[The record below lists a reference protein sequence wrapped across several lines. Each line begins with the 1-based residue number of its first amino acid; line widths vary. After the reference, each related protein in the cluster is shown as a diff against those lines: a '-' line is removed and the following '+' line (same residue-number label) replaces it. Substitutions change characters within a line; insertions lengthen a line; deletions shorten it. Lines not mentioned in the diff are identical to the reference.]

1 MTRIFSTPEVS
12 LEAAVAF
19 QVSNI
24 FRMELTN
31 AIEESR
37 ASGKLDTDRISEIIR
52 KHTNLS
58 VKIGQDM
65 SLVPN
70 AYVIPPKIDKNHPL
84 VNEWR
89 RAFNSNVDGTNAI
102 NFSNGN
108 AFGSVNFETG
118 KVGGVFT
125 KLSSEIWLTK
135 GALTGYGQINLTSG
149 EIAAM
154 MIHEVGHIITYFAT
168 LGQTFRTAFIL
179 DGFVREALKVND
191 VEERYKLI
199 RHFEK
204 ETDVTISDKA
214 RVAESDNAGSIT
226 TVVLSDIVDASRSH
240 YGTTLY
246 DMRSWESLSD
256 QYAARMG
263 CAGELATALDKLYGV
278 YEPMYYR
285 GTFKY
290 LMVEIGKLL
299 GLFLLITANAL
310 LLNIIGLVIIFVYL
324 SASPH
329 QREYDNPHERLVKL
343 RNELIAQLKDKN
355 IAKERSA
362 TLLTDIE
369 AINRALESVKDRH
382 SFFEKFWLVVSPYT
396 RRQVKM
402 GKEIQELE
410 QMVNNEIFVEAA
422 RLKKLA

>member
-37 ASGKLDTDRISEIIR
+37 GTGKLDIVRIAAVIK

-58 VKIGQDM
+58 VQVGLDTT
-65 SLVPN
+65 LVPN
-70 AYVIPPKIDKNHPL
+70 AYVIPPKVDKNHPI

-89 RAFNSNVDGTNAI
+89 RAFNANTDGINSI
-102 NFSNGN
+102 NFTNGA
-108 AFGSVNFETG
+108 AFGGVDFETG
-118 KVGGVFT
+118 KVSGVFS
-125 KLSSEIWLTK
+125 KLTSEIWITK
-135 GALTGYGQINLTSG
+135 GAIEGYGQIRLTSG
-149 EIAAM
+149 EITGM
-154 MIHEVGHIITYFAT
+154 IIHEIGHVITYFAT

-179 DGFVREALKVND
+179 DGFVRETLKVNEKE
-191 VEERYKLI
+191 VRYKLI
-199 RHFEK
+199 REFES
-204 ETDVTISDKA
+204 ETGVTISDKV
-214 RVAESDNAGSIT
+214 RVAESENEGSIA
-226 TVVLSDIVDASRSH
+226 TVVLSDIIESSRSQ

-246 DMRSWESLSD
+246 DMRSWEALSD

-263 CAGELATALDKLYGV
+263 CAGELASALDKLYGI

-290 LMVEIGKLL
+290 LMVEIGKFL
-299 GLFLLITANAL
+299 GVFLLITANAL
-310 LLNIIGLVIIFVYL
+310 LLNILGLVIIFVYL

-355 IAKERSA
+355 INKERSA
-362 TLLTDIE
+362 SLLADIE
-369 AINRALESVKDRH
+369 AINRALDNVKDRH

-410 QMVNNEIFVEAA
+410 QLVNNEIFVEAA
-422 RLKKLA
+422 KLKKLA

>member
-37 ASGKLDTDRISEIIR
+37 GTGKLDTARIAAVIK

-58 VKIGQDM
+58 VQVGLDTT
-65 SLVPN
+65 LVPN
-70 AYVIPPKIDKNHPL
+70 AYVIPPKVDKNHPL

-89 RAFNSNVDGTNAI
+89 RAFNANTDGINSI
-102 NFSNGN
+102 NFTNGA
-108 AFGSVNFETG
+108 AFGGVDFETG
-118 KVGGVFT
+118 KVSGVFS
-125 KLSSEIWLTK
+125 KLTSEIWITK
-135 GALTGYGQINLTSG
+135 GAIEGYGQIRLTSG
-149 EIAAM
+149 EITGM
-154 MIHEVGHIITYFAT
+154 IIHEIGHVITYFAT
-168 LGQTFRTAFIL
+168 LGQTFRTAYIL
-179 DGFVREALKVND
+179 DGFVRETMKVN
-191 VEERYKLI
+191 EKEARYKLI
-199 RHFEK
+199 RDFES
-204 ETDVTISDKA
+204 ETGVTISDKV
-214 RVAESDNAGSIT
+214 RVAESENEGSIA
-226 TVVLSDIVDASRSH
+226 TVVLSDIIESSRSQ

-246 DMRSWESLSD
+246 DMRSWEALSD

-263 CAGELATALDKLYGV
+263 CAGELASALDKLYGI

-290 LMVEIGKLL
+290 LMVEIGKFL
-299 GLFLLITANAL
+299 GVFLLITANAL

-343 RNELIAQLKDKN
+343 RNELIAQLKDKGIN
-355 IAKERSA
+355 KERSA
-362 TLLTDIE
+362 SLLADIE
-369 AINRALESVKDRH
+369 AINRALDNVKDRH

-410 QMVNNEIFVEAA
+410 QLVNNEIFVEAA
-422 RLKKLA
+422 KLKKLA

>member
-12 LEAAVAF
+12 LEAAVAY

-37 ASGKLDTDRISEIIR
+37 STGKIDTARIAALIK

-58 VKIGQDM
+58 VQVGLDTT
-65 SLVPN
+65 LVPN
-70 AYVIPPKIDKNHPL
+70 AYVIPPKVDKNHPL

-89 RAFNSNVDGTNAI
+89 RAFNANTDGVNSI
-102 NFSNGN
+102 NFTNGA
-108 AFGSVNFETG
+108 AFGGVDFETG
-118 KVGGVFT
+118 KVSGVFS
-125 KLSSEIWLTK
+125 KLSSEVWITK
-135 GALTGYGQINLTSG
+135 GAISGYGQIKLTSA
-149 EIAAM
+149 EVAAM
-154 MIHEVGHIITYFAT
+154 VIHEIGHIITYFAT
-168 LGQTFRTAFIL
+168 LGQTFRTAYIL
-179 DGFVREALKVND
+179 DGFVRETLKVND
-191 VEERYKLI
+191 KESRNKLM
-199 RHFEK
+199 REFET
-204 ETDVTISDKA
+204 ETGVTISDKV
-214 RVAESDNAGSIT
+214 RVGESDNAGSIT
-226 TVVLSDIVDASRSH
+226 TVVLSDIIESSRSQ

-246 DMRSWESLSD
+246 DMRSWEALSD

-263 CAGELATALDKLYGV
+263 CSADLATALDKLYGI

-290 LMVEIGKLL
+290 LMVEIGKFL
-299 GLFLLITANAL
+299 GLFILITANAL
-310 LLNIIGLVIIFVYL
+310 LLNIIGLVVIFCYL

-329 QREYDNPHERLVKL
+329 EREYDNPHERLVKL

-355 IAKERSA
+355 LNKERSA
-362 TLLTDIE
+362 SLLADIE
-369 AINRALESVKDRH
+369 SINRVLENVKDRQ

-410 QMVNNEIFVEAA
+410 QLVNNEIFVEAA
-422 RLKKLA
+422 KLKKLA

>member
-37 ASGKLDTDRISEIIR
+37 GTGKLDIARIAAVIK

-58 VKIGQDM
+58 VQVGLDTT
-65 SLVPN
+65 LVPN
-70 AYVIPPKIDKNHPL
+70 AYVIPPKVDKNHPI

-89 RAFNSNVDGTNAI
+89 RAFNANTDGINSI
-102 NFSNGN
+102 NFTNGA
-108 AFGSVNFETG
+108 AFGGVDFETG
-118 KVGGVFT
+118 KVSGVFS
-125 KLSSEIWLTK
+125 KLTSEIWITK
-135 GALTGYGQINLTSG
+135 GAIEGYGQIRLTSG
-149 EIAAM
+149 EITGM
-154 MIHEVGHIITYFAT
+154 IIHEIGHVITYFAT

-179 DGFVREALKVND
+179 DGFVRETMKVNEKE
-191 VEERYKLI
+191 VRYKLI
-199 RHFEK
+199 REFES
-204 ETDVTISDKA
+204 ETGVTISDKA
-214 RVAESDNAGSIT
+214 RVAESENEGSIA
-226 TVVLSDIVDASRSH
+226 TVVLSDIIESSRSQ

-246 DMRSWESLSD
+246 DMRSWEALSD

-263 CAGELATALDKLYGV
+263 CAGELASALDKLYGI

-290 LMVEIGKLL
+290 LMVEIGKFL
-299 GLFLLITANAL
+299 GVFLLITANAL

-355 IAKERSA
+355 INKERSA
-362 TLLTDIE
+362 SLLADIE
-369 AINRALESVKDRH
+369 AINRALDNVKDRH

-410 QMVNNEIFVEAA
+410 QLVNNEIFVEAA
-422 RLKKLA
+422 KLKKLA

>member
-37 ASGKLDTDRISEIIR
+37 GTGKLDIARIAAVIK

-58 VKIGQDM
+58 VQVGLDTT
-65 SLVPN
+65 LVPN
-70 AYVIPPKIDKNHPL
+70 AYVIPPKVDKNHPI

-89 RAFNSNVDGTNAI
+89 RAFNANTDGINSI
-102 NFSNGN
+102 NFTNGA
-108 AFGSVNFETG
+108 AFGGVDFETG
-118 KVGGVFT
+118 KVSGVFS
-125 KLSSEIWLTK
+125 KLTSEIWVTK
-135 GALTGYGQINLTSG
+135 GAIEGYGQIRLTSG
-149 EIAAM
+149 EITGM
-154 MIHEVGHIITYFAT
+154 IIHEIGHVITYFAT

-179 DGFVREALKVND
+179 DGFVRETLKVNEKE
-191 VEERYKLI
+191 VRYKLI
-199 RHFEK
+199 REFES
-204 ETDVTISDKA
+204 ETGVTISDKV
-214 RVAESDNAGSIT
+214 RVAESENEGSIA
-226 TVVLSDIVDASRSH
+226 TVVLSDIIESSRSQ

-246 DMRSWESLSD
+246 DMRSWEALSD

-263 CAGELATALDKLYGV
+263 CAGELASALDKLYGI

-290 LMVEIGKLL
+290 LMVEIGKFL
-299 GLFLLITANAL
+299 GVFLLITANAL
-310 LLNIIGLVIIFVYL
+310 LLNILGLVIIFVYL

-355 IAKERSA
+355 INKERSA
-362 TLLTDIE
+362 SLLADIE
-369 AINRALESVKDRH
+369 AINRALDNVKDRH

-410 QMVNNEIFVEAA
+410 QLVNNEIFVEAA
-422 RLKKLA
+422 KLKKLA

>member
-37 ASGKLDTDRISEIIR
+37 GTGKLDIVRIAAVIK

-58 VKIGQDM
+58 VQVGLDTT
-65 SLVPN
+65 LVPN
-70 AYVIPPKIDKNHPL
+70 AYVIPPKVDKNHPI

-89 RAFNSNVDGTNAI
+89 RAFNANTDGINSI
-102 NFSNGN
+102 NFTNGA
-108 AFGSVNFETG
+108 AFGGVDFETG
-118 KVGGVFT
+118 KVSGVFS
-125 KLSSEIWLTK
+125 KLTSEIWITK
-135 GALTGYGQINLTSG
+135 GAIEGYGQIRLTSG
-149 EIAAM
+149 EITGM
-154 MIHEVGHIITYFAT
+154 IIHEIGHVITYFAT

-179 DGFVREALKVND
+179 DGFVRETLKVN
-191 VEERYKLI
+191 EKEARYKLI
-199 RHFEK
+199 REFES
-204 ETDVTISDKA
+204 ETGVTISDKV
-214 RVAESDNAGSIT
+214 RVAESENEGSIA
-226 TVVLSDIVDASRSH
+226 TVVLSDIIESSRSQ

-246 DMRSWESLSD
+246 DMRSWEALSD

-263 CAGELATALDKLYGV
+263 CAGELASALDKLYGI

-290 LMVEIGKLL
+290 LMVEIGKFL
-299 GLFLLITANAL
+299 GVFLLITANAL
-310 LLNIIGLVIIFVYL
+310 LLNILGLVIIFVYL

-355 IAKERSA
+355 INKERSA
-362 TLLTDIE
+362 SLLADIE
-369 AINRALESVKDRH
+369 AINRALDNVKDRH

-410 QMVNNEIFVEAA
+410 QLVNNEIFVEAA
-422 RLKKLA
+422 KLKKLA

>member
-37 ASGKLDTDRISEIIR
+37 GTGKLDIVRIAAVIK

-58 VKIGQDM
+58 VQVGLDTT
-65 SLVPN
+65 LVPN
-70 AYVIPPKIDKNHPL
+70 AYVIPPKVDKNHPI

-89 RAFNSNVDGTNAI
+89 RAFNANTDGINSI
-102 NFSNGN
+102 NFTNGA
-108 AFGSVNFETG
+108 AFGGVDFETG
-118 KVGGVFT
+118 KVSGVFS
-125 KLSSEIWLTK
+125 KLTSEIWITK
-135 GALTGYGQINLTSG
+135 GAIEGYGQIRLTSG
-149 EIAAM
+149 EITGM
-154 MIHEVGHIITYFAT
+154 IIHEIGHVITYFAT

-179 DGFVREALKVND
+179 DGFVRETMKVNEKE
-191 VEERYKLI
+191 VRYKLI
-199 RHFEK
+199 REFES
-204 ETDVTISDKA
+204 ETGVTISDKV
-214 RVAESDNAGSIT
+214 RVAESENEGSIA
-226 TVVLSDIVDASRSH
+226 TVVLSDIIESSRSQ

-246 DMRSWESLSD
+246 DMRSWEALSD

-263 CAGELATALDKLYGV
+263 CAGELASALDKLYGI

-290 LMVEIGKLL
+290 LMVEIGKFL
-299 GLFLLITANAL
+299 GVFLLITANAL
-310 LLNIIGLVIIFVYL
+310 LLNILGLVIIFVYL

-355 IAKERSA
+355 INKERSA
-362 TLLTDIE
+362 SLLADIE
-369 AINRALESVKDRH
+369 AINRALDNVKDRH

-410 QMVNNEIFVEAA
+410 QLVNNEIFVEAA
-422 RLKKLA
+422 KLKKLA

>member
-37 ASGKLDTDRISEIIR
+37 GTGKLDIARIAAVIK

-58 VKIGQDM
+58 VQVGLDTT
-65 SLVPN
+65 LVPN
-70 AYVIPPKIDKNHPL
+70 AYVIPPKVDKNHPI

-89 RAFNSNVDGTNAI
+89 RAFNANTDGINSI
-102 NFSNGN
+102 NFTNGA
-108 AFGSVNFETG
+108 AFGGVDFETG
-118 KVGGVFT
+118 KVSGVFS
-125 KLSSEIWLTK
+125 KLTSEIWITK
-135 GALTGYGQINLTSG
+135 GAIEGYGQIRLTSG
-149 EIAAM
+149 EITGM
-154 MIHEVGHIITYFAT
+154 IIHEIGHVITYFAT

-179 DGFVREALKVND
+179 DGFVRETMKVNEKE
-191 VEERYKLI
+191 VRYKLI
-199 RHFEK
+199 REFES
-204 ETDVTISDKA
+204 ETGVTISDKV
-214 RVAESDNAGSIT
+214 RVAESENEGSIA
-226 TVVLSDIVDASRSH
+226 TVVLSDIIESSRSQ

-246 DMRSWESLSD
+246 DMRSWEALSD

-263 CAGELATALDKLYGV
+263 CAGELASALDKLYGI

-290 LMVEIGKLL
+290 LMVEIGKFL
-299 GLFLLITANAL
+299 GVFLLITANAL

-355 IAKERSA
+355 INKERSA
-362 TLLTDIE
+362 SLLADIE
-369 AINRALESVKDRH
+369 AINRALDNVKDRH

-410 QMVNNEIFVEAA
+410 QLVNNEIFVEAA
-422 RLKKLA
+422 KLKKLA

>member
-37 ASGKLDTDRISEIIR
+37 GTGKLDIARIAAVIK

-58 VKIGQDM
+58 VQVGLDTT
-65 SLVPN
+65 LVPN
-70 AYVIPPKIDKNHPL
+70 AYVIPPKVDKNHPI

-89 RAFNSNVDGTNAI
+89 RAFNANTDGINSI
-102 NFSNGN
+102 NFTNGA
-108 AFGSVNFETG
+108 AFGGVDFETG
-118 KVGGVFT
+118 KVSGVFS
-125 KLSSEIWLTK
+125 KLTSEIWITK
-135 GALTGYGQINLTSG
+135 GAIEGYGQIRLTSG
-149 EIAAM
+149 EITGM
-154 MIHEVGHIITYFAT
+154 IIHEIGHVITYFAT

-179 DGFVREALKVND
+179 DGFVRETLKVNEKE
-191 VEERYKLI
+191 VRYKLI
-199 RHFEK
+199 REFES
-204 ETDVTISDKA
+204 ETGVTISDKV
-214 RVAESDNAGSIT
+214 RVAESENEGSIA
-226 TVVLSDIVDASRSH
+226 TVVLSDIIESSRSQ

-246 DMRSWESLSD
+246 DMRSWEALSD

-263 CAGELATALDKLYGV
+263 CAGELASALDKLYGI

-290 LMVEIGKLL
+290 LMVEIGKFL
-299 GLFLLITANAL
+299 GVFLLITANAL
-310 LLNIIGLVIIFVYL
+310 LLNILGLVIIFVYL

-355 IAKERSA
+355 INKERSA
-362 TLLTDIE
+362 SLLADIE
-369 AINRALESVKDRH
+369 AINRALDNVKDRH

-410 QMVNNEIFVEAA
+410 QLVNNEIFVEAA
-422 RLKKLA
+422 KLKKLA

>member
-37 ASGKLDTDRISEIIR
+37 GTGKLDIARIASVIK

-58 VKIGQDM
+58 VQVGLDTT
-65 SLVPN
+65 LVPN
-70 AYVIPPKIDKNHPL
+70 AYVIPPKVDKNHPL

-89 RAFNSNVDGTNAI
+89 RAFNANTDGINSI
-102 NFSNGN
+102 NFTNGA
-108 AFGSVNFETG
+108 AFGGVDFETG
-118 KVGGVFT
+118 KVSGVFS
-125 KLSSEIWLTK
+125 KLTSEIWITK
-135 GALTGYGQINLTSG
+135 GAIDGYGQIRLTSG
-149 EIAAM
+149 EITGM
-154 MIHEVGHIITYFAT
+154 IIHEIGHVITYFAT
-168 LGQTFRTAFIL
+168 LGQTFRTAYIL
-179 DGFVREALKVND
+179 DGFVRETMKVN
-191 VEERYKLI
+191 EKEARYKLI
-199 RHFEK
+199 RDFES
-204 ETDVTISDKA
+204 ETGVTISDKV
-214 RVAESDNAGSIT
+214 RVAESENEGSIA
-226 TVVLSDIVDASRSH
+226 TVVLSDIIESSRSQ

-246 DMRSWESLSD
+246 DMRSWEALSD

-263 CAGELATALDKLYGV
+263 CAGELASALDKLYGI

-290 LMVEIGKLL
+290 LMVEIGKFL
-299 GLFLLITANAL
+299 GVFLLITANAL

-343 RNELIAQLKDKN
+343 RNELIAQLKDKGIN
-355 IAKERSA
+355 KERSA
-362 TLLTDIE
+362 SLLADIE
-369 AINRALESVKDRH
+369 AINRALDNVKDRH

-410 QMVNNEIFVEAA
+410 QLVNNEIFVEAA
-422 RLKKLA
+422 KLKKLA

>member
-37 ASGKLDTDRISEIIR
+37 GTGKLDIARIAAVIK

-58 VKIGQDM
+58 VQVGLDTT
-65 SLVPN
+65 LVPN
-70 AYVIPPKIDKNHPL
+70 AYVIPPKVDKNHPL

-89 RAFNSNVDGTNAI
+89 RAFNANTDGINSI
-102 NFSNGN
+102 NFTNGA
-108 AFGSVNFETG
+108 AFGGVDFETG
-118 KVGGVFT
+118 KVSGVFS
-125 KLSSEIWLTK
+125 KLTSEIWITK
-135 GALTGYGQINLTSG
+135 GAIDGYGQIRLTSG
-149 EIAAM
+149 EITGM
-154 MIHEVGHIITYFAT
+154 IIHEIGHVITYFAT
-168 LGQTFRTAFIL
+168 LGQTFRTAYIL
-179 DGFVREALKVND
+179 DGFVRETMKVN
-191 VEERYKLI
+191 EKEARYKLI
-199 RHFEK
+199 RDFES
-204 ETDVTISDKA
+204 ETGVTISDKV
-214 RVAESDNAGSIT
+214 RVAESENEGSIA
-226 TVVLSDIVDASRSH
+226 TVVLSDIIESSRSQ

-246 DMRSWESLSD
+246 DMRSWEALSD

-263 CAGELATALDKLYGV
+263 CAGELASALDKLYGI

-290 LMVEIGKLL
+290 LMVEIGKFL
-299 GLFLLITANAL
+299 GVFLLITANAL

-343 RNELIAQLKDKN
+343 RNELIAQLKDKGIN
-355 IAKERSA
+355 KERSA
-362 TLLTDIE
+362 SLLADIE
-369 AINRALESVKDRH
+369 AINRALDNVKDRH

-410 QMVNNEIFVEAA
+410 QLVNNEIFVEAA
-422 RLKKLA
+422 KLKKLA

>member
-37 ASGKLDTDRISEIIR
+37 GTGKLDIARIAAVIK

-58 VKIGQDM
+58 VQVGLDTT
-65 SLVPN
+65 LVPN
-70 AYVIPPKIDKNHPL
+70 AYVIPPKVDKNHPI

-89 RAFNSNVDGTNAI
+89 RAFNANTDGINSI
-102 NFSNGN
+102 NFTNGA
-108 AFGSVNFETG
+108 AFGGVDFETG
-118 KVGGVFT
+118 KVSGVFS
-125 KLSSEIWLTK
+125 KLTSEIWITK
-135 GALTGYGQINLTSG
+135 GAIEGYGQIRLTSG
-149 EIAAM
+149 EITGM
-154 MIHEVGHIITYFAT
+154 IIHEIGHVITYFAT

-179 DGFVREALKVND
+179 DGFVRETLKVN
-191 VEERYKLI
+191 EKEARYKLI
-199 RHFEK
+199 REFES
-204 ETDVTISDKA
+204 ETGVTISDKV
-214 RVAESDNAGSIT
+214 RVAESENEGSIA
-226 TVVLSDIVDASRSH
+226 TVVLSDIIESSRSQ

-246 DMRSWESLSD
+246 DMRSWEALSD

-263 CAGELATALDKLYGV
+263 CAGELASALDKLYGI

-290 LMVEIGKLL
+290 LMVEIGKFL
-299 GLFLLITANAL
+299 GVFLLITANAL
-310 LLNIIGLVIIFVYL
+310 LLNILGLVIIFVYL

-355 IAKERSA
+355 INKERSA
-362 TLLTDIE
+362 SLLADIE
-369 AINRALESVKDRH
+369 AINRALDNVKDRH

-410 QMVNNEIFVEAA
+410 QLVNNEIFVEAA
-422 RLKKLA
+422 KLKKLA